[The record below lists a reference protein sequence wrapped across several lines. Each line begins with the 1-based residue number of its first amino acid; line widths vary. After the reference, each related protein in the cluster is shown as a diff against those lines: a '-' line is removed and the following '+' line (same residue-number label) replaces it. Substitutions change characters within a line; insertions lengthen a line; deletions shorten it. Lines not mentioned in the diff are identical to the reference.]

1 MLVPTAESGATPV
14 NCCASPS
21 GGSSREAG
29 DEGECRITTSSGN
42 RGNWRRSPSP
52 VSCADILPRW
62 GKNRI
67 VRRVRNMVRI
77 RRTVF
82 VYRSVSAGRGQA
94 AAPTQKPPAPPQG
107 RPLVGRPK
115 PSRAQGGPENRRT
128 SNARPYACSVYR
140 VGAAFGRRLFF
151 RPFDQV
157 TAVHPL

>member
-52 VSCADILPRW
+52 VSFADILPRW

-82 VYRSVSAGRGQA
+82 VYRSVSAGRGQSRRPYA
-94 AAPTQKPPAPPQG
+94 ETSGPAVWPTIG
-107 RPLVGRPK
+107 RPPK
-115 PSRAQGGPENRRT
+115 PSRARGGPENGRT

-140 VGAAFGRRLFF
+140 VGAAIGRRLFF
-151 RPFDQV
+151 RPFDQM